1 LNVPRTTVQRVYNR
15 YMETGGYNRR
25 PGSGRLRC
33 TTAQDDQYIVVS
45 ALRNRRITSIEIK
58 NNLQQFEVEVSDD
71 TIRRGLAE
79 ENIQCRRPV
88 LVPALKRGHREAR
101 LNFAIEHQNWDMH
114 DWSRVLFTDES
125 RFCLKVPD
133 GRHRVYRRPG
143 ERFAPCTVKARENFY
158 SGSIMVWAG
167 ISADAHTD
175 LHFFERNMDSYI
187 YIEDII
193 IPYIVPY
200 KEFIGENFLLMQD
213 NARPHVARVVT
224 NFLNEI
230 NIERMVWPAIS

>member
-1 LNVPRTTVQRVYNR
+1 
-15 YMETGGYNRR
+15 
-25 PGSGRLRC
+25 
-33 TTAQDDQYIVVS
+33 
-45 ALRNRRITSIEIK
+45 
-58 NNLQQFEVEVSDD
+58 
-71 TIRRGLAE
+71 
-79 ENIQCRRPV
+79 
-88 LVPALKRGHREAR
+88 

-230 NIERMVWPAIS
+230 NIERMVWPAISPDMNPIEHLWDILKRRVQKHNAQTLAALRNALQEEWNNLKQEEIRNLI